1 MQGVEIMQMDA
12 IRIILAIL
20 AGISILWMNG
30 LI

>member
-1 MQGVEIMQMDA
+1 MQMDA
-12 IRIILAIL
+12 IRIILATL